1 MEFKPPTEAYRT
13 VSDGSASLSLTCE
26 EEIGPS
32 YLDQSPV
39 AAAAKPPTPTH
50 HDAAALLLM
59 LSTPGK
65 DDEAGGAPGYSY
77 AAPSQASVMTDEDA
91 GGSSLAALSVLAS
104 AKPPGKRV
112 PVKVD
117 RVLRCGGCEGC
128 RRGDCGRCPNCRDK
142 PKFGGAGVKKQAC
155 QHRRCLQPTRTGGG
169 RWAHHPPVAT
179 SGDVDSDDA
188 SNESTLPYQQS
199 PGRMHPQEEVEEEDE
214 CERNASPGLSMQL
227 DRTPLTDAQQG
238 ATLLTAAE
246 EKRKQ
251 LLPLVK
257 EDEVSRVETDP
268 GSSAYHDEL
277 QGFPKRSRSEE
288 VPGAEPLPE
297 VPTDV

>member
-1 MEFKPPTEAYRT
+1 MQ
-13 VSDGSASLSLTCE
+13 LS
-26 EEIGPS
+26 S
-32 YLDQSPV
+32 
-39 AAAAKPPTPTH
+39 
-50 HDAAALLLM
+50 
-59 LSTPGK
+59 
-65 DDEAGGAPGYSY
+65 GA
-77 AAPSQASVMTDEDA
+77 
-91 GGSSLAALSVLAS
+91 
-104 AKPPGKRV
+104 
-112 PVKVD
+112 
-117 RVLRCGGCEGC
+117 
-128 RRGDCGRCPNCRDK
+128 DCGRCPNCRDK

-169 RWAHHPPVAT
+169 RWAHRPPVAT

-188 SNESTLPYQQS
+188 SNESTLSYQQS
-199 PGRMHPQEEVEEEDE
+199 PG
-214 CERNASPGLSMQL
+214 
-227 DRTPLTDAQQG
+227 
-238 ATLLTAAE
+238 
-246 EKRKQ
+246 

>member
-1 MEFKPPTEAYRT
+1 MDLPQAPLGLECGEML
-13 VSDGSASLSLTCE
+13 SAF
-26 EEIGPS
+26 
-32 YLDQSPV
+32 DASPD
-39 AAAAKPPTPTH
+39 KGLKTQ
-50 HDAAALLLM
+50 DAAALLVL
-59 LSTPGK
+59 LSQSSEPEGPGA
-65 DDEAGGAPGYSY
+65 ESLHCMPVSMAPAQAHIVPGTLHPQMPMQSPQPSLEYAQAGFPS
-77 AAPSQASVMTDEDA
+77 PSQ
-91 GGSSLAALSVLAS
+91 
-104 AKPPGKRV
+104 KRV
-112 PVKVD
+112 VVKVD
-117 RVLRCGGCEGC
+117 RVLRCGACDGCK
-128 RRGDCGRCPNCRDK
+128 RADCGRCPNCRDK

-169 RWAHHPPVAT
+169 RWAHRPPVAT